1 MALPAIPIIS
11 ALTSLITRFFD
22 HRLKRQEMEHEREV
36 ATTRA
41 RIDRIKQ
48 GDEQAAELD
57 MLSLRTRGYKDDYLL
72 FLATIPVIMTFAGGE
87 YAAQAAAGFAALS
100 TLPEWYMW
108 ILLGIY
114 IDTFGFRRMLRTAM
128 EKWVQSKFG
137 GK

>member
-1 MALPAIPIIS
+1 
-11 ALTSLITRFFD
+11 
-22 HRLKRQEMEHEREV
+22 MEHEREV